1 MDGRRREAIA
11 SEARRL
17 LAGACC
23 ALGGLV
29 GIWTAIWSLPVT
41 HRHGTIG
48 ADLAA
53 LAPPMLVHLGLGVCA
68 GAGSRPGA
76 SPCGTPGRAR
86 SKARLPVGREGLEPS
101 TLGLRVPCSAS
112 CAN

>member
-68 GAGSRPGA
+68 GAAVALALVLAARRVA
-76 SPCGTPGRAR
+76 RGRKQGFQWAVKD
-86 SKARLPVGREGLEPS
+86 SNLQPWD
-101 TLGLRVPCSAS
+101 
-112 CAN
+112 